1 MHIDVRLVHIHLSSP
16 YPRKKHAAGV
26 EVKKSW
32 TPDLTALL
40 QDLKRPLPML
50 LRLGIFEVSRV
61 SSSANVYEC
70 VCVCVCV
77 SVCLSSCLPVC
88 LSVNSQ

>member
-1 MHIDVRLVHIHLSSP
+1 MYDSYISI
-16 YPRKKHAAGV
+16 YPVLTQEKKHAAGV

-70 VCVCVCV
+70 VCVCLC
-77 SVCLSSCLPVC
+77 VCLFVFLPAC
-88 LSVNSQ
+88 LSVCQ